1 MNFKEYL
8 PYYRRNLKIALP
20 IMITQAGQVLVQ
32 LADNIMVGHLGAAEL
47 AGVSFANAVF
57 MIGFVF
63 SVGFPIGITP
73 LVGQCFGKNDHGKIA
88 GLFSNAML
96 LNFIVGVFVTTVM
109 SIVGTQ
115 LHRMGQNEDVLYH
128 ALKYYNVMLVT
139 YIPTIMFFSIRHFS
153 DGIGNTKN
161 AMWITLSVN
170 VLNIF
175 LNWVLIYGKF
185 GMPAFGVAGA
195 AISTLISRVI
205 ALITFIILLFRM
217 DIYSRY
223 IREIK
228 RPFFRKVILKEILGT
243 SLPISLQNLAEVTA
257 FSLAAIMV
265 GWMGKY
271 ELAAHEI
278 AHSLGN
284 LVFMIAIGIGSAAT
298 IRVSHQ
304 YGSGNY
310 IGVKMAGT
318 AAIHMTLFLM
328 GCTAII
334 FIAFNKYIP
343 HIYTPDEMV
352 HPIASKLII
361 VLGLFQLFDAL
372 QLSSM
377 ASLRGLKDI
386 RTPLMY
392 STISYF
398 FVCLPTGYL
407 LGFTAGLGPVG
418 VWVGLLVGLL
428 VVGVFFWLRFN
439 RLADRLISGQKL
451 R

>member
-1 MNFKEYL
+1 MNLKEYI
-8 PYYRRNLKIALP
+8 PYYQRNLKIALP

-32 LADNIMVGHLGAAEL
+32 LADNIMVGHLGATEL

-73 LVGQCFGKNDHGKIA
+73 LVGQCFGKKQHDKIA
-88 GLFSNAML
+88 GIFSNAMV
-96 LNFIVGVFVTTVM
+96 LNFLVGILVTAIMGFVG
-109 SIVGTQ
+109 SQ
-115 LHRMGQNEDVLYH
+115 LHRMGQNEDVLFH
-128 ALKYYNVMLVT
+128 AMRYYKVMLIT
-139 YIPTIMFFSIRHFS
+139 YIPTMLFFSIRHFS

-170 VLNIF
+170 AINIF

-185 GMPAFGVAGA
+185 GIPAYGVAGA
-195 AISTLISRVI
+195 AIATLISRII
-205 ALITFIILLFRM
+205 ALFIFIYLLFKL
-217 DIYSRY
+217 DIYRIY
-223 IREIK
+223 IDKIK
-228 RPFFRKVILKEILGT
+228 APFVDSKNLKEILGT
-243 SLPISLQNLAEVTA
+243 SLPISLQNLAEITA
-257 FSLAAIMV
+257 FSFTTIMV

-278 AHSLGN
+278 AHSLGTF
-284 LVFMIAIGIGSAAT
+284 VFMIAIGIGSAAT

-318 AAIHMTLFLM
+318 AAIHMTLFMM
-328 GCTAII
+328 GCTAIL
-334 FIAFNKYIP
+334 FICFHNYIP
-343 HIYTPDEMV
+343 HIYTPDINV
-352 HPIASKLII
+352 HPIASDLII

-386 RTPLMY
+386 KIPLIY
-392 STISYF
+392 STIAYYL
-398 FVCLPTGYL
+398 VCLPLGYL
-407 LGFTAGLGPVG
+407 LGFTLNLGPVG
-418 VWVGLLVGLL
+418 VWIGLLFGLL
-428 VVGVFFWLRFN
+428 TVGIFFWLRFN
-439 RLADRLISGQKL
+439 KLSNRLISQSL
-451 R
+451 N